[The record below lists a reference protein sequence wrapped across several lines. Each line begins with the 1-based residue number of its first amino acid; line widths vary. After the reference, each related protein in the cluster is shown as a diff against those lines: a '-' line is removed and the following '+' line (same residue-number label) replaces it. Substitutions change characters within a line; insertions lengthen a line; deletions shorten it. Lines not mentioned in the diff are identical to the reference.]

1 MMMMATLVLRLYSHQ
16 EVTIDLYG
24 PEGLRKYVWT
34 CLGLSRSPLVF
45 KLAVHEIIPRED
57 QYPPD
62 WDTWEVSHQMTERPL
77 PQESSYERLEYSEA
91 VRGWSLHQEKMLRVE
106 AAALRHRI
114 PSFGFVITE
123 RSSPGRLDTDKL
135 AELGILPGP
144 IYGKLKS
151 GQTVTLDSGQT
162 LQPDQFLGPSL
173 PGRKLAILGDT
184 CDSSELQLIAKDL
197 DLLGENQYCSYQLE
211 SSGSH

>member
-1 MMMMATLVLRLYSHQ
+1 MIASPLTQ
-16 EVTIDLYG
+16 AVTIDLYG

-45 KLAVHEIIPRED
+45 KLAVHELIPRAD

-62 WDTWEVSHQMTERPL
+62 WDSWQLNHEMTERPL
-77 PQESSYERLEYSEA
+77 PQESFYERLEYSEA
-91 VRGWSLHQEKMLRVE
+91 VRGWSLHQDKMLRVE
-106 AAALRHRI
+106 AAVLRHRI

-123 RSSPGRLDTDKL
+123 RSSPGRLDTEKL
-135 AELGILPGP
+135 AVLGILPGP

-151 GQTVTLDSGQT
+151 GQAVTLDSGQR
-162 LQPDQFLGPSL
+162 LEPDQFLGPSL

-184 CDSSELQLIAKDL
+184 CDSSELQFIANNL
-197 DLLGENQYCSYQLE
+197 DLLGENLFVVSYQSE
-211 SSGSH
+211 R